1 MNTGKVG
8 MGVRAFVI
16 AMESEATA
24 VRPHLRPG
32 DRLYVCGVGK
42 VNAASATQKAIDA
55 GATEIWNVGV
65 AGGFD
70 PAMEVGACYVIDRA
84 VEYDFDLAQINGT
97 RIGVHN
103 ERTTPYFAC
112 AADFAP
118 DLPRATLATG
128 DRFNDSEADRATLAG
143 LEATVRDMEGAA
155 VAHVCETNGVPCRM
169 VKCLSDVHG
178 KGSMTGQYRDNLA
191 KALAALSATLASVA
205 CAGR

>member
-1 MNTGKVG
+1 MGLSGKAS
-8 MGVRAFVI
+8 VRAFVV
-16 AMESEATA
+16 ALESEAAA
-24 VRPHLRPG
+24 VRPHLRPS
-32 DRLYVCGVGK
+32 DRLFVCGVGK
-42 VNAASATQKAIDA
+42 VNAAAATQRAIDA

-65 AGGFD
+65 AGGLD
-70 PAMEVGACYVIDRA
+70 PSMRVGASYAIDRA
-84 VEYDFDLAQINGT
+84 VEYDFDLVQANGT

-112 AADFAP
+112 AADFAA

-128 DRFNDSEADRATLAG
+128 DRFNDSAADAVTLAD

-155 VAHVCETNGVPCRM
+155 IAHVCETNGVPCRM

-191 KALAALSATLASVA
+191 KALVALSATLK
-205 CAGR
+205 GILG